1 MKQLFLI
8 ICFAVAATVTVS
20 GQTEYRPIESFDND
34 TLKFIRYN
42 FDQNR
47 ERYVRKIR
55 IPVDTRSPIPVISVQ
70 SVGDLQYLRQ
80 S

>member
-1 MKQLFLI
+1 MKQLFILT
-8 ICFAVAATVTVS
+8 FAIVTMAKVF
-20 GQTEYRPIESFDND
+20 GQTEYHPIESFDND

-55 IPVDTRSPIPVISVQ
+55 IPVDTRSPLSVF
-70 SVGDLQYLRQ
+70 GYLLYCNHQ
-80 S
+80 KE